1 VFLTAVGEVGSAGVA
16 ALACVPPLAALAF
29 RCRRAEIAR
38 CVSAADSAAMLVV
51 MNSALA
57 RGWSSPQKLHGGAGG
72 GHMNGVRGLVRL
84 HSLPAAVRIEL
95 EKRLRGVETPDGQAQ
110 PDDLALMA
118 QVLKQ
123 HEVSTLCTTLMS
135 SMDPGAESIGTNST

>member
-1 VFLTAVGEVGSAGVA
+1 
-16 ALACVPPLAALAF
+16 
-29 RCRRAEIAR
+29 
-38 CVSAADSAAMLVV
+38 
-51 MNSALA
+51 
-57 RGWSSPQKLHGGAGG
+57 
-72 GHMNGVRGLVRL
+72 MNGVRGLVRL

-123 HEVSTLCTTLMS
+123 HEVATLCTTLMS